1 MGGGSERPQR
11 DEMRVGGE
19 RPQRDEKVGGGGG
32 VKGLSSE
39 KSVGRDRK
47 TEAFF
52 LCLAC
57 SRL

>member
-1 MGGGSERPQR
+1 MG
-11 DEMRVGGE
+11 
-19 RPQRDEKVGGGGG
+19 GGGGG
-32 VKGLSSE
+32 VKGLSGE

-57 SRL
+57 